1 MFFFQILTQFRWALP
16 SFYGIVVLEKRKGGH
31 PKKENTRR
39 QEISKKTMKALEK
52 IAMEKSSVLEERG
65 GIERRWSDELDFPE
79 IAIWS
84 IEEMLIAAYNLGRK
98 DAKEGK

>member
-1 MFFFQILTQFRWALP
+1 M
-16 SFYGIVVLEKRKGGH
+16 K
-31 PKKENTRR
+31 

-65 GIERRWSDELDFPE
+65 GIERRWSDEQDFPE

-98 DAKEGK
+98 DAKEGKYHGKEHLQNAEKLHARIP

>member
-1 MFFFQILTQFRWALP
+1 MFFFQVLTQFRWALS
-16 SFYGIVVLEKRKGGH
+16 SFYGIVVLEKERGT
-31 PKKENTRR
+31 PQKENTMR

>member
-1 MFFFQILTQFRWALP
+1 M
-16 SFYGIVVLEKRKGGH
+16 LEKRKGDT
-31 PKKENTRR
+31 PKGEHNETGNQQKNNESPGENR
-39 QEISKKTMKALEK
+39 K
-52 IAMEKSSVLEERG
+52 EKSSVLEERG
-65 GIERRWSDELDFPE
+65 GIERRWSDEQDFPE